1 MRKSFTNGQFWFNEC
16 LRAYN
21 FDLVY
26 WIRLDDVGYGSGSTV
41 EDRVK
46 AWASIPANSH
56 IEAFMEQKLSD
67 LEAYKV
73 AYKALQ
79 G

>member
-26 WIRLDDVGYGSGSTV
+26 WLRFHDIGYGSGSTV
-41 EDRVK
+41 EEQVK
-46 AWASIPANSH
+46 RWASVPANRH
-56 IEAFMEQKLSD
+56 IEAFMKQKLRD
-67 LEAYKV
+67 LEAYK
-73 AYKALQ
+73 ALE